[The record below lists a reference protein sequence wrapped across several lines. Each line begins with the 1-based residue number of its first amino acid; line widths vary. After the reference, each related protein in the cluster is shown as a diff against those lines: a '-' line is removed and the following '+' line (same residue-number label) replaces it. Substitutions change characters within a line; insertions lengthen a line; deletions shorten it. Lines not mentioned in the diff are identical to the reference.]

1 MPWRKD
7 FDSSWKRFFHSF
19 YGHGVII
26 TPQFLSLTHENKS
39 QSKPYHKPF
48 LLIDPFHFVTC
59 DISVTTKSRVV
70 SHSSRVPINITS
82 SPDFSAI
89 SWWKVSWNTFLT
101 WKSLKNRK
109 TYTLYSQ
116 KSLASTL
123 RSKGHRIAIK
133 IESETYL
140 IRKRTFPQIVLPKE
154 I

>member
-26 TPQFLSLTHENKS
+26 TPQFLSLTNENKS
-39 QSKPYHKPF
+39 QTKPYHKPF
-48 LLIDPFHFVTC
+48 LLIDPFHFGTF
-59 DISVTTKSRVV
+59 DISVTSKSRVV
-70 SHSSRVPINITS
+70 SHSSRVPTNITS
-82 SPDFSAI
+82 GPDFLRFRDKKWAEI
-89 SWWKVSWNTFLT
+89 HFELENPK
-101 WKSLKNRK
+101 KIRE
-109 TYTLYSQ
+109 TYALYSQ